1 MQIQGAIFD
10 MDGTLVDSLG
20 SWDDFIK
27 FFEDKY
33 SLKFDHD
40 HNADLLRQFRTI
52 PINEVAEIV
61 HKKFGI
67 GDSAETIANEL
78 FERLELF
85 YRTKVKCK
93 EDIPEFL
100 QGLSEKGVSMC
111 IASATN
117 PELIRVVLKRCGIE
131 RYFSEIVSCEDVGK
145 NKSFPDVFF
154 AALERLGTK
163 KEETWVFE
171 DSITALKTAKNA
183 GFSTVGVFD
192 RNNDMQELVAAYSD
206 EYIAEGESICR
217 LL

>member
-40 HNADLLRQFRTI
+40 HNADLLRQFRTV

-206 EYIAEGESICR
+206 EYIADGESICR